1 MKTTGSPLRARLLG
15 ILLTTALAG
24 SPPLV
29 CAGWDDGDPFNTV
42 ASSAVGPGASVARP
56 LSPRACVDAAM
67 TTSGAPL
74 TLPDVVD
81 HALCNNPQTRESW
94 ANARYQAALAGQ
106 ARSAY
111 LPSLNLNA
119 SSSRSHN
126 QGGVSRALG
135 GEANYNQTS
144 ANLSLSYLLFDFGG
158 REAATEAARQV
169 MLAANATQDATL
181 QSVFLATV
189 QAYFRWYAA
198 QALVVATREAE
209 RASLE
214 SFKAADARYQVG
226 VATPADKLQAQT
238 AASQATLTRIRSEG
252 EAKTAE
258 GVLTNAMG
266 LDANQPVAIAPPAP
280 ATPDARFES
289 NVDQLIAQAKRLRPD
304 LAAGDAQVQAA
315 RANIDSAR
323 AAGLPSVSL
332 FADHNYNRTGSSDA
346 TQGTTVG
353 VSVSIPLFTG
363 FNTTYRTRAAEAQLQ
378 AREAQRDRLAQQV
391 ALDVWRAYYSLQTES
406 QSVRAAADL
415 LASAEQSAKV
425 ALGRYNA
432 GVGGILDLLNAQ
444 STLASARQQNILAL
458 YNWRI
463 ARVAL
468 GQSVGQLDFSMLD
481 ASSSS
486 MEEKIK

>member
-1 MKTTGSPLRARLLG
+1 MPA
-15 ILLTTALAG
+15 
-24 SPPLV
+24 
-29 CAGWDDGDPFNTV
+29 TV
-42 ASSAVGPGASVARP
+42 APSVPGVP
-56 LSPRACVDAAM
+56 LA
-67 TTSGAPL
+67 
-74 TLPDVVD
+74 LPDVVD
-81 HALCNNPQTRESW
+81 RALCNNPQTREAW

-106 ARSAY
+106 ARSAF

-126 QGGVSRALG
+126 QGGVSRALSG
-135 GEANYNQTS
+135 DASSNQTS
-144 ANLSLSYLLFDFGG
+144 ATLSLTYLLFDFGG
-158 REAATEAARQV
+158 REAANESARQV

-189 QAYFRWYAA
+189 QAYFRRYAA

-226 VATPADKLQAQT
+226 AATPADKLQAQT

-258 GVLTNAMG
+258 GTLVSAMG
-266 LDANQPVAIAPPAP
+266 MDANQPVAIAPPPEA
-280 ATPDARFES
+280 APDARFER
-289 NVDQLIAQAKRLRPD
+289 NVDDLIADAKHLRPD
-304 LAAGDAQVQAA
+304 LAAGEAQVQAA

-323 AAGLPSVSL
+323 ASGLPSFSL
-332 FADHNYNRTGSSDA
+332 FADHNYNRVSGVDS

-363 FNTTYRTRAAEAQLQ
+363 FNTTYRIRAAEAQLV
-378 AREAQRDRLAQQV
+378 AREAQRERLSQQV
-391 ALDVWRAYYSLQTES
+391 ALDVWSAYYALQTSS
-406 QSVRAAADL
+406 QTVRAAADL
-415 LASAEQSAKV
+415 LANAEQSSKV

-444 STLASARQQNILAL
+444 SALASARQQNILAL

-468 GQSVGQLDFSMLD
+468 GQAIGQLDFSLLET
-481 ASSSS
+481 S
-486 MEEKIK
+486 MEATQK

>member
-1 MKTTGSPLRARLLG
+1 MA
-15 ILLTTALAG
+15 TALACQ
-24 SPPLV
+24 PPPV
-29 CAGWDDGDPFNTV
+29 HAGWDDGDPFNTATSF
-42 ASSAVGPGASVARP
+42 ASSAGVSLARP
-56 LSPRACVDAAM
+56 LTPRACADAK
-67 TTSGAPL
+67 TTSSAQL
-74 TLPDVVD
+74 TLPDIVD
-81 HALCNNPQTRESW
+81 RALCNNPQTREAW
-94 ANARYQAALAGQ
+94 ANARYQAALVGQ

-111 LPSLNLNA
+111 LPDLTLNT
-119 SSSRSHN
+119 SRSRSHN
-126 QGGVSRALG
+126 QGNAGAAFG
-135 GEANYNQTS
+135 GNANNNQT
-144 ANLSLSYLLFDFGG
+144 AATLSLSYLLFDFGG
-158 REAATEAARQV
+158 REATNESARQV
-169 MLAANATQDATL
+169 MLAANATQDSTL

-214 SFKAADARYQVG
+214 SFKAANARYQVG
-226 VATPADKLQAQT
+226 AATPADKLQAQT
-238 AASQATLTRIRSEG
+238 AASQATLTRIRAEG
-252 EAKTAE
+252 DAKTTE
-258 GVLTNAMG
+258 GVLTNTMG
-266 LDANQPVAIAPPAP
+266 LDANQPVAIAPPPEA
-280 ATPDARFES
+280 APDAGFES
-289 NVDQLIAQAKRLRPD
+289 NVDQLITEAKRLRPD

-315 RANIDSAR
+315 RANINSAR

-332 FADHNYNRTGSSDA
+332 FADHNYNRAGSFEA

-363 FNTTYRTRAAEAQLQ
+363 FNTAYRIRAAEAQLQ
-378 AREAQRDRLAQQV
+378 AREAQRERLSQQV
-391 ALDVWRAYYSLQTES
+391 ALDVWSAYYALQTAS

-415 LASAEQSAKV
+415 LASAEQSSKV

-444 STLASARQQNILAL
+444 SALAGARQQSILAF

-481 ASSSS
+481 ASGATT
-486 MEEKIK
+486 ETQPK